1 VIPFV
6 VRARRAFGSCSIVGD
21 NSCFLERMGIMYK
34 KLRVKSIKTVLWL
47 GIWLAG
53 LLLPSGLSAQA
64 PLAPGNTQ
72 RYFSLMLLNLSQEKD
87 FELDVIRQAAA
98 AGVNSVLLTI
108 HWDKVYRDS
117 PVGPGDWYRYDS
129 EVQLATQLGLK
140 VSFRVFVGRSRE
152 RINGFWT
159 QAESMRDYRQNPIRE
174 VYDATSFS
182 YLHQPSVD
190 LAADFVKQV
199 TERYKYLQKD
209 NNLLFISVVT
219 TPTQETG
226 YHMLSIPPN
235 GEYKEI
241 YLTIFDY
248 SDFYKKGFTA
258 WLRSKYKK
266 LIRLNL
272 LWGSDYKTFE
282 EILPPVTP
290 WDVKESFFGRRG
302 KDWYIYRYL
311 VLKQFNDRMI
321 QSVKDV
327 DKNIPYIAEFGSV
340 IDNFSAVRGTLSFRD
355 LCEKTDGIKIHDS
368 EQYDH
373 RWTMDVIRSNMR
385 PDQVIMNEVFYADF
399 LAHSEFY
406 EQIDE
411 CFESGAKM
419 VVFVLSTTGHVAAVR
434 DVIRNSANKW
444 INNPLKPL
452 VTTDTVSY
460 RLSRVIDKPVTE
472 LGVFDSWKK
481 LARGSGNPRPVHVV
495 LDEDILSDEYW
506 KAADNMPP
514 YLLNPI
520 PMQIIAI
527 NRPFSYRISTDT
539 FADRDGTIV
548 KVELPSLPGWLR
560 YEEGELRGT
569 PTVLGDTRL
578 LVRSTDDEGAVTE
591 AYLTIRV
598 DTRENANKPPTVQQ
612 NLANV
617 VTAVNESFL
626 FTLPKDL
633 FIDKDGSVT
642 RIEAS
647 ELPSWLTFQNGQFKG
662 FPTRSANYRVA
673 LKAYDD
679 LNAFVE
685 IYFTIQ
691 VVEPQFLNNAPYVQH
706 TIPVK
711 FTKVN
716 EPFQYTL
723 PTNIFGDGDGYIAL
737 ITAQNLPSWLT
748 FSLNQFSGT
757 PPQEGEYRIIIRAY
771 DNVGGYVDTPFILKV
786 EIPKLTFDL
795 LRSGRAIDRQLIST
809 LNEGDT
815 LREVSLPPLLNIYA
829 YGNFEFDRLMMNLS
843 GPYRHSAVANKF
855 PHALFNDD
863 SGFAPY
869 VGTYLL
875 TAQAFKADS
884 LVLVN
889 TLRFSIAPGD
899 STQQNSQLDDWIG
912 YPNPFENVFN
922 VQLPVNENSASYAFS
937 LVNSSGQRIPV
948 PAKWVTLFGN
958 IAQIDLAGMSLA
970 GGIYFLRVESEGTFV
985 RLFRVMKK

>member
-1 VIPFV
+1 M
-6 VRARRAFGSCSIVGD
+6 
-21 NSCFLERMGIMYK
+21 EIMYK
-34 KLRVKSIKTVLWL
+34 KLRTTSPKPLLWL
-47 GIWLAG
+47 SIWLAV
-53 LLLPSGLSAQA
+53 LLLPGELSAQA

-87 FELDVIRQAAA
+87 FELDVIRQSAA
-98 AGVNSVLLTI
+98 AGVNSVLLTV
-108 HWDKVYRDS
+108 HWDKVYKDS
-117 PVGPGDWYRYDS
+117 PTGPGDWYRYDS
-129 EVQLATQLGLK
+129 EIQLATQLGLK
-140 VSFRVFVGRSRE
+140 VAIRVFVGRNRD
-152 RINGFWT
+152 RIKGFWT

-209 NNLLFISVVT
+209 NNLLFLSVVT
-219 TPTQETG
+219 TPTQEAG

-235 GEYKEI
+235 GEYKEL
-241 YLTIFDY
+241 YPTIFDY

-258 WLRSKYKK
+258 WLSSKYKK
-266 LIRLNL
+266 IIRLNL
-272 LWGSDYKTFE
+272 LWGSDYKNFE

-302 KDWYIYRYL
+302 KDWYIYRHL
-311 VLKQFNDRMI
+311 ILKQFNDRMI

-327 DKNIPYIAEFGSV
+327 DKSISYIAEFGAV
-340 IDNFSAVRGTLSFRD
+340 IDNVSALRGTLAFRD
-355 LCEKTDGIKIHDS
+355 LSEKTDGIKIHDADN
-368 EQYDH
+368 YDH

-385 PDQVIMNEVFYADF
+385 PGQVVMNEVFYADY
-399 LAHSEFY
+399 LPHSEFY

-411 CFESGAKM
+411 SFENGAKM
-419 VVFVLSTTGHVAAVR
+419 VVFVLATPGHVAAVR
-434 DVIRNSANKW
+434 DVLRNSANKW
-444 INNPLKPL
+444 LNKPL
-452 VTTDTVSY
+452 VPIVTTDTISY
-460 RLSRVIDKPVTE
+460 RLSRVIDKTVDMGAYDT
-472 LGVFDSWKK
+472 WKK
-481 LARGSGNPRPVHVV
+481 IARGSGNPRPVHVL

-506 KAADNMPP
+506 KAAANMAP

-520 PMQIIAI
+520 PMQIIAV
-527 NRPFSYRISTDT
+527 NRAFTYRISTDT

-548 KVELPSLPGWLR
+548 KVELPSLPGWVR
-560 YEEGELRGT
+560 YENGELKGI
-569 PTVLGDTRL
+569 PPVLGDTRL
-578 LVRSTDDEGAVTE
+578 LVRGIDDEGASTD

-598 DTRENANKPPTVQQ
+598 DTRENTNKPPTVQKS
-612 NLANV
+612 LANI

-626 FTLPKDL
+626 FTIPKDL
-633 FIDKDGSVT
+633 FVDNDGSVT

-662 FPTRSANYRVA
+662 FPTKSADYRVA

-679 LNAFVE
+679 LDAFVE
-685 IYFTIQ
+685 IYFMIQ
-691 VVEPQFLNNAPYVQH
+691 VVEPQFLNSSPYVQN

-716 EPFQYTL
+716 EPFKYTL
-723 PTNIFGDGDGYIAL
+723 PTNIFGDSDGYIAL
-737 ITAQNLPSWLT
+737 ITAQNLPVWLT
-748 FSLNQFSGT
+748 FSLNEFSGT
-757 PPQEGEYRIIIRAY
+757 PPREGEYRIIIRAY

-795 LRSGRAIDRQLIST
+795 LRSGRAIDRQLIRT
-809 LNEGDT
+809 LNQGDT
-815 LREVSLPPLLNIYA
+815 LRAASLPPLLNIYA
-829 YGNFEFDRLMMNLS
+829 YGNFEFDRLTMNLS
-843 GPYRHSAVANKF
+843 GPYRYSTVANKF
-855 PHALFNDD
+855 PHALFSDD

-875 TAQAFKADS
+875 TATAFKADS

-899 STQQNSQLDDWIG
+899 SIQQNVQLDDWLG

-922 VQLPVNENSASYAFS
+922 VQLPVNETSASYTFS

-948 PAKWVTLFGN
+948 PAKWVTLFGK

-970 GGIYFLRVESEGTFV
+970 GGIYFLRVESQGAFV